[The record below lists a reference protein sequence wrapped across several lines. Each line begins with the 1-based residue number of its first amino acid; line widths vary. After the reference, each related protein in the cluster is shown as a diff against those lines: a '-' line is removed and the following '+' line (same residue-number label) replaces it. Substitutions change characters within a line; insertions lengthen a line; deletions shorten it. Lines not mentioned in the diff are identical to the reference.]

1 MEQRNEEQRNDHQWG
16 WRHPWLLCERWP
28 PYRPRLNFTFI
39 NITKLNIIISWI
51 KWLLS
56 MFGKN
61 QPYRKSCQ
69 WVALGCHQ
77 ISFHVNHSTVMD
89 QTGPVTNQSFRR
101 CSHYR
106 DKWHIT
112 ATISTTAQDTNEI
125 SWMVHFRC
133 WQREFFAK
141 YPLLNV
147 TATTIT
153 NCNAQ
158 VQLFWFF
165 LQHMHL

>member
-1 MEQRNEEQRNDHQWG
+1 MTISGDGGIHGFSARGDHHIDLALISLSLTSQK
-16 WRHPWLLCERWP
+16 
-28 PYRPRLNFTFI
+28 I
-39 NITKLNIIISWI
+39 NIIISWI

-56 MFGKN
+56 MFGKK
-61 QPYRKSCQ
+61 QPYRKSCH

-112 ATISTTAQDTNEI
+112 ATVSTTAQDTNEI
-125 SWMVHFRC
+125 SWMVHLRC

-158 VQLFWFF
+158 VQLLFWLF
-165 LQHMHL
+165 LQPMHL